1 MSEALDLIESELGT
15 NPHVRHWIDFCRNS
29 KSGLIGFQG
38 ISAQPLPEEDF
49 DELEELL
56 EEKV

>member
-1 MSEALDLIESELGT
+1 MSQALEQIENEVGM
-15 NPHVRHWIDFCRNS
+15 NPHVKHWIEFCRNS
-29 KSGLIGFQG
+29 KRGLIGFQG
-38 ISAQPLPEEDF
+38 ISTQPLPEEDF

>member
-1 MSEALDLIESELGT
+1 MSDALDQIENEVEMNS
-15 NPHVRHWIDFCRNS
+15 HVRRWLDFCRHS
-29 KSGLIGFQG
+29 KRGLIGFQG
-38 ISAQPLPEEDF
+38 ISAQALPEEDF